1 MAALLRNISDKRLN
15 GYLSSDAACMQGQ
28 ERCEHHC
35 GADYERDEESFML
48 LSAMSTRA
56 CFVAY
61 NDSICEYIVMV
72 GRLIVQKA
80 FQTRA

>member
-15 GYLSSDAACMQGQ
+15 GYLSSDAACMQGL
-28 ERCEHHC
+28 ERCEHNC

-56 CFVAY
+56 RFVAY
-61 NDSICEYIVMV
+61 NDSGCVYIVMV
-72 GRLIVQKA
+72 GGLIVQKA
-80 FQTRA
+80 FQARA